1 MPLHHAADKGAPF
14 DVMELLLKTKSE
26 PAAAADKA
34 RSSVKILHRP
44 RAVAQHCV
52 PLLLALRPFVL
63 FQSPCHARVLRLA
76 PRTQDERL
84 PLHYAAIKGAPFDV
98 MKLLLDA
105 NSEAVNAADK
115 VPRRTQAAPPV
126 LPPRHVPPISVSH
139 RRSRSLCQSPRLPR
153 ARTLVCVAQD
163 GWLPLHHA
171 VDESATLEVVKL
183 LLGPE
188 SNAATAAAKARRAVP
203 TPSPAPL
210 ALNTPACPS
219 PPTRSSSRNCAT

>member
-14 DVMELLLKTKSE
+14 DVMELLLKTRSE

-115 VPRRTQAAPPV
+115 VPRRARAR
-126 LPPRHVPPISVSH
+126 PPR
-139 RRSRSLCQSPRLPR
+139 
-153 ARTLVCVAQD
+153 
-163 GWLPLHHA
+163 
-171 VDESATLEVVKL
+171 
-183 LLGPE
+183 
-188 SNAATAAAKARRAVP
+188 AATAAAARHHSV
-203 TPSPAPL
+203 
-210 ALNTPACPS
+210 
-219 PPTRSSSRNCAT
+219 

>member
-14 DVMELLLKTKSE
+14 DVMELLIKTKSE
-26 PAAAADKA
+26 AAAAADKA
-34 RSSVKILHRP
+34 RCSVQIPHRP
-44 RAVAQHCV
+44 ARAAAQHRV

-115 VPRRTQAAPPV
+115 VPRRARAR
-126 LPPRHVPPISVSH
+126 PPR
-139 RRSRSLCQSPRLPR
+139 
-153 ARTLVCVAQD
+153 
-163 GWLPLHHA
+163 
-171 VDESATLEVVKL
+171 
-183 LLGPE
+183 
-188 SNAATAAAKARRAVP
+188 AATAAAARHHSV
-203 TPSPAPL
+203 
-210 ALNTPACPS
+210 
-219 PPTRSSSRNCAT
+219 

>member
-115 VPRRTQAAPPV
+115 VPRQAASRAACAATSSRSSPFP
-126 LPPRHVPPISVSH
+126 LPPSFAAAVPPAEAV
-139 RRSRSLCQSPRLPR
+139 PR
-153 ARTLVCVAQD
+153 ARTLVCLRI
-163 GWLPLHHA
+163 GWI
-171 VDESATLEVVKL
+171 
-183 LLGPE
+183 
-188 SNAATAAAKARRAVP
+188 AAA
-203 TPSPAPL
+203 AP
-210 ALNTPACPS
+210 
-219 PPTRSSSRNCAT
+219 RGR